1 MKHSKR
7 WLAGALIVAGLQ
19 LAACGQTTAPKV
31 THIQPAKVEH
41 IEGSELSRVILT
53 ADAAKRLDIQTAQV
67 SDAEVSGAQ
76 RKVVP
81 YASVIYDLHGVTWAY
96 TSTEPLTFIRHRINI
111 ERIEG
116 DRAILSDGPAA
127 GTAVVIVGAAELFG
141 TEFAVGH

>member
-19 LAACGQTTAPKV
+19 LAACGQTSAPTV
-31 THIQPAKVEH
+31 THTEPAKVEH
-41 IEGSELSRVILT
+41 IEGTELSRLLLT
-53 ADAAKRLDIQTAQV
+53 AEAAKRLDIQTAQV
-67 SDAEVSGAQ
+67 SDAEVSRAQ

-96 TSTEPLTFIRHRINI
+96 TNTEPLTFIRHRINI

-116 DRAILSDGPAA
+116 DRAILTDGP
-127 GTAVVIVGAAELFG
+127 
-141 TEFAVGH
+141 